1 MRQTSLSPIERM
13 KALEI
18 TCRNIADPAIDFF
31 QDYADMN
38 PLVPLKKEPTAKK
51 KTPEYIG

>member
-1 MRQTSLSPIERM
+1 M

-31 QDYADMN
+31 QDYADVN